1 MDDTGDTSRPTE
13 TLPGAA
19 GAGAPARSMRTWRLV
34 PVAALLLFATVL
46 RAPLTVVPPM
56 LGIIRADLGMDA
68 ATAGLLTS
76 IPVLC
81 FGLLTPAASRL
92 LSRVGINMGA
102 LYCVVGIIVATA
114 VRSMGGAG
122 WVFTGTVLL
131 GIALAMGNLAVPM
144 AIGRQFQH
152 RAELLTGAYALTTN
166 VVVTATTALAVPAA
180 LIVGWRWTAA
190 STGVLLGL
198 VVLAVWVT
206 VYPPGVP
213 GARTWIRRRAGHPE
227 PGANAGHGTEH
238 HASRSRT
245 RLTVLVSVAFA
256 GHTFAYY
263 VMTSWLPSALAE
275 LEHMSGSAAG
285 VAASLFQAAGVAGP
299 VLVPFLA
306 AIRWPSRRI
315 VVLMGVAWIAMP
327 AGMLLAPSWWVA
339 WTLLG
344 GIAQAGF
351 FTAVMSV
358 VIRLSRS
365 VDENRRTTT
374 VMQTVGY
381 SVAAIGPFVTGWIHQ
396 HVAGWTVPFA
406 TVLAV
411 TLVMLAAA
419 ILAVRP
425 APAETASVA

>member
-1 MDDTGDTSRPTE
+1 V
-13 TLPGAA
+13 TLA
-19 GAGAPARSMRTWRLV
+19 
-34 PVAALLLFATVL
+34 
-46 RAPLTVVPPM
+46 
-56 LGIIRADLGMDA
+56 I
-68 ATAGLLTS
+68 
-76 IPVLC
+76 
-81 FGLLTPAASRL
+81 
-92 LSRVGINMGA
+92 
-102 LYCVVGIIVATA
+102 
-114 VRSMGGAG
+114 
-122 WVFTGTVLL
+122 
-131 GIALAMGNLAVPM
+131 GNLAVPM

-180 LIVGWRWTAA
+180 LVVGWRWTAA

-198 VVLAVWVT
+198 VVLAVWVM
-206 VYPPGVP
+206 VYPPGAP
-213 GARTWIRRRAGHPE
+213 GARGWIRRRAGHPE
-227 PGANAGHGTEH
+227 LGLAGTAATEH
-238 HASRSRT
+238 RPSPSRT

-275 LEHMSGSAAG
+275 LQHMSGSAAG
-285 VAASLFQAAGVAGP
+285 AAASLFQGAGVLGP

-306 AIRWPSRRI
+306 AVGWPSRRI
-315 VVLMGVAWIAMP
+315 VVLMGLAWILMP
-327 AGMLLAPSWWVA
+327 AGMLLVPSWWVA
-339 WTLLG
+339 WCVFG

-358 VIRLSRS
+358 VIRQSRS

-406 TVLAV
+406 LVLAV
-411 TLVMLAAA
+411 TVVMLAAA

-425 APAETASVA
+425 APAQVSRVA

>member
-1 MDDTGDTSRPTE
+1 MDDTGDASRPYRE
-13 TLPGAA
+13 LLPGGRPDAVRR
-19 GAGAPARSMRTWRLV
+19 GMRTWRLV

-56 LGIIRADLGMDA
+56 LGLIRADLVMDA

-81 FGLLTPAASRL
+81 FGLLTPLASRL
-92 LSRVGINMGA
+92 LSRVGINLAA
-102 LYCVVGIIVATA
+102 LYCVGGIIVATA
-114 VRSMGGAG
+114 VRSTGGTA
-122 WVFTGTVLL
+122 WVFAGTVLL
-131 GIALAMGNLAVPM
+131 GITLAIGNLAVPM

-166 VVVTATTALAVPAA
+166 VAVTATTALAVPAA
-180 LIVGWRWTAA
+180 LVLGWRWTAA
-190 STGVLLGL
+190 STGVVLGL
-198 VVLAVWVT
+198 VVLAVWVA
-206 VYPPGVP
+206 VYPPGVA
-213 GARTWIRRRAGHPE
+213 GARGWIRRRAGHPE
-227 PGANAGHGTEH
+227 LAAAGTPGPEH
-238 HASRSRT
+238 RSGRARR

-275 LEHMSGSAAG
+275 LQHMSGSAAG
-285 VAASLFQAAGVAGP
+285 AAASLFQGAGVAGP

-315 VVLMGVAWIAMP
+315 VVLMGLAWILMP
-327 AGMLLAPSWWVA
+327 AGMLVAPGWWAA
-339 WTLLG
+339 WCLFG
-344 GIAQAGF
+344 GVAQAGF

-358 VIRLSRS
+358 VIRQSRS

-381 SVAAIGPFVTGWIHQ
+381 SVAAVGPFVTGWIHQ
-396 HVAGWTVPFA
+396 HVAGWTLPFA

-411 TLVMLAAA
+411 TVVMLGAA

-425 APAETASVA
+425 AAPDVPSEV